1 MTPNNPTER
10 TLHWDRIY
18 GIRPGKECSWFQATP
33 EPSLGIIQRIA
44 PNLDAHIIDIGGGD
58 GLLVDHLLDLGYSNL
73 TVLDIS
79 EKAIERAKQ
88 RLGTRSNSIQW
99 VVCDVTEFEP
109 TKTYDVWHDRAAFH
123 FLRDEGQ
130 IQTYTRVA
138 QQSLNPGGHLFLG
151 TFSTDGPTKCSGLEI
166 QQYNQDSMK
175 SVIEP
180 VGFTNQQWVTDAHIT
195 PSESVQN
202 FLFGLFQRK

>member
-10 TLHWDRIY
+10 TSHWDRIY
-18 GIRPGKECSWFQATP
+18 GIRSDKECSWFQATP
-33 EPSLGIIQRIA
+33 EPSLSVIRRIA
-44 PNLDAHIIDIGGGD
+44 PNLDAQIIDIGGGD
-58 GLLVDHLLDLGYSNL
+58 GLLVDHLLDLGYTNL

-79 EKAIERAKQ
+79 EKAI
-88 RLGTRSNSIQW
+88 
-99 VVCDVTEFEP
+99 
-109 TKTYDVWHDRAAFH
+109 DRAGFH
-123 FLRDEGQ
+123 FLRQSDH

-166 QQYNQDSMK
+166 QQYSQDTMK

-180 VGFTNQQWVTDAHIT
+180 AGFTSLEWASDAHIT
-195 PSESVQN
+195 PSESVQD
-202 FLFGLFQRK
+202 FLFGLFQRN